1 MTTYIIDWGKDTRR
15 GRYAIAQARDL
26 ENLSWV
32 LDDIGELG
40 AGATYSKLDLFHKA
54 LSMEMG
60 DLLGYMELSSKEDC
74 YTNSMEDLIPLMKFQ
89 PLLDTLYPP
98 TQTSYP

>member
-15 GRYAIAQARDL
+15 GRYAIAQARGL
-26 ENLSWV
+26 EDLSWV
-32 LDDIGELG
+32 LDDIGDLG
-40 AGATYSKLDLFHKA
+40 DEVRYSKLNLFHKA

-60 DLLGYMELSSKEDC
+60 ENTGYMELSSKEDC
-74 YTNSMEDLIPLMKFQ
+74 YTNSMEDIIPLMKFK

-98 TQTSYP
+98 TP